1 MLRRQGRSMTSILLA
16 AVVMGGGYYT
26 NLELIESTVGEACSE
41 LMVMM
46 DENGVDTVS
55 INIEGDHAAGWLVE
69 QTATTVLDSHGYT
82 VVNLGRDETGPVEL
96 RIRTMDLAVRYGDT
110 SRPWIFGRKMVDRV
124 AVCELSAQLVS
135 RDGSIMSSVRASAG
149 NTDRVPVSELDVLTG
164 PDDWSW
170 LGEGEIGGGG
180 GGILEPLVVTGVVA
194 SLIYLF
200 YSSRAE

>member
-1 MLRRQGRSMTSILLA
+1 MTSILLA

-26 NLELIESTVGEACSE
+26 NLELIESTVGEACAE

-55 INIEGDHAAGWLVE
+55 ITIEGDHAAGWLVE
-69 QTATTVLDSHGYT
+69 QTATTVLGSQGYI
-82 VVNLGRDETGPVEL
+82 VVNLGRDEPGPVEL

-110 SRPWIFGRKMVDRV
+110 SRPWIFGRKMVERV

-135 RDGSIMSSVRASAG
+135 PDGSVLASVRASAG
-149 NTDRVPVSELDVLTG
+149 NTDKVPVSELDVLDG

-170 LGEGEIGGGG
+170 LGEGEIGGDG